1 MSVSKVETKEPKPPK
16 KNKGGRPA
24 GHPKTGGRVKG
35 TPNRNSLKFIENFD
49 LCGINLVAEFMAC
62 VKKLEPRAQIEELKF
77 LFKHAYPQLKEVEL
91 TITQGSDNP
100 ARSLSTEELLARKE
114 AK

>member
-1 MSVSKVETKEPKPPK
+1 MTVSKVENKEPKEPK
-16 KNKGGRPA
+16 KGKGGRPP

-77 LFKHAYPQLKEVEL
+77 LFKHAYPQLKEVE
-91 TITQGSDNP
+91 IAISSPSDNP
-100 ARSLSTEELLARKE
+100 ARGLSTEELLARKS
-114 AK
+114 